1 MREGFA
7 GPEGEPSAGCSVA
20 QRNPQKPDPKG
31 RAQIIQIKKLITKHR
46 TRNYSNKKIAI
57 EIRRAWFIA
66 QQKPSVSE
74 PAVVQAKGI
83 A

>member
-1 MREGFA
+1 MPISKRKILKNMREGFA

-46 TRNYSNKKIAI
+46 TKNNSNKKIAI
-57 EIRRAWFIA
+57 EIRR
-66 QQKPSVSE
+66 V
-74 PAVVQAKGI
+74 
-83 A
+83 

>member
-7 GPEGEPSAGCSVA
+7 GPKGEPSAGCSVA

-46 TRNYSNKKIAI
+46 TKNNSNKKL
-57 EIRRAWFIA
+57 R
-66 QQKPSVSE
+66 
-74 PAVVQAKGI
+74 
-83 A
+83 